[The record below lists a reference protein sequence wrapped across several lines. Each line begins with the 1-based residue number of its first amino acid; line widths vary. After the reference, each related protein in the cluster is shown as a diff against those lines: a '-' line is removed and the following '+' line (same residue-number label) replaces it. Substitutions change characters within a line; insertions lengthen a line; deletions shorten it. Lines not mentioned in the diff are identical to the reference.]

1 MTARV
6 LVVDDVE
13 PNVRLLEAKLQ
24 HEYYTVLT
32 ANSGET
38 AIAMAHSQN
47 PDVILLDVMMPGL
60 DGFETC
66 KRLKDDPATRH
77 IPVVMV
83 TALDQREDRVRG
95 LAVGADDFLSKPID
109 DVTLLARVKSLARFK
124 AVADELRLRE
134 AAGRRM
140 GVIEGINSREMGTN
154 ARILIVED
162 DSRRAARLKRT
173 LEVEQRP
180 MLMQD
185 SNSLGPM
192 GQTTVELMIISAT
205 AESFDGLRLA
215 AHVRSQEG
223 TRNIPIL
230 AICESE
236 DKARALKALEVGV
249 NDFIYRPID
258 DEELLART
266 RTLVKRKRHLDQLR
280 TTVDSSM
287 ELAVTDQLTGLH
299 NRRYMESQLKAHLQR
314 AARGGP
320 PVSVLIADI
329 DHFKR
334 VNDLFGH
341 DAGDDVIREFAA
353 RLASNFRPRDLS
365 CRFGGEEFVVI
376 MPDTAVGDAMAIAER
391 LRASIEESP
400 FVIGLARDRLEVT
413 CSVGVAVATL
423 NELDG
428 ETLLKRADEALY
440 EAKRTGRNKVITQA
454 A

>member
-32 ANSGET
+32 ANSGEA
-38 AIAMAHSQN
+38 AIAIAHTEN

-66 KRLKDDPATRH
+66 KRLKDDHATRH

-95 LAVGADDFLSKPID
+95 LAAGADDFLSKPID
-109 DVTLLARVKSLARFK
+109 DVALLARVKSLARFK

-140 GVIEGINSREMGTN
+140 GVIEGSNSREIGTN

-185 SNSLGPM
+185 SNALGPM
-192 GQTTVELMIISAT
+192 GQTTVELMIISASAT
-205 AESFDGLRLA
+205 SFDGLRLA
-215 AHVRSQEG
+215 AHVRGQEG
-223 TRNIPIL
+223 TRNMPIL
-230 AICESE
+230 AICEPDEKS
-236 DKARALKALEVGV
+236 RALKALEVGV
-249 NDFIYRPID
+249 NDFVYRPID
-258 DEELLART
+258 DEELLARV
-266 RTLVKRKRHLDQLR
+266 RTLVRRKRHLDQLR
-280 TTVDSSM
+280 STVDSSM

-314 AARGGP
+314 ASRGGP

-353 RLASNFRPRDLS
+353 RLASNFRPRDLA

-376 MPDTAVGDAMAIAER
+376 MPETTEADAIAIAER
-391 LRASIEESP
+391 LRTSIEESP

-413 CSVGVAVATL
+413 CSVGVAIAAMH
-423 NELDG
+423 EQDG
-428 ETLLKRADEALY
+428 DILLKRADEALY
-440 EAKRTGRNKVITQA
+440 EAKRTGRNRVVAQA

>member
-32 ANSGET
+32 ANSGEA
-38 AIAMAHSQN
+38 AIAIAHAEN

-66 KRLKDDPATRH
+66 KRLKDDHATRH

-95 LAVGADDFLSKPID
+95 LAAGADDFLSKPID
-109 DVTLLARVKSLARFK
+109 DVALLARVKSLARFK

-140 GVIEGINSREMGTN
+140 GVIEGALSRELGTN

-162 DSRRAARLKRT
+162 DPRRAGRLKQS
-173 LEVEQRP
+173 LEIEQRP

-185 SNSLGPM
+185 SNDLGPM
-192 GQTTVELMIISAT
+192 GQTTVELMIISASAT
-205 AESFDGLRLA
+205 SFDGLRLA
-215 AHVRSQEG
+215 AHVRGQES
-223 TRNIPIL
+223 TRNMPIL
-230 AICESE
+230 AICEPDE
-236 DKARALKALEVGV
+236 KHRALKALDVGV
-249 NDFIYRPID
+249 NDFVYRPID
-258 DEELLART
+258 DEELLARV
-266 RTLVKRKRHLDQLR
+266 RTLVRRKRHLDQLR
-280 TTVDSSM
+280 LTVDSSM

-299 NRRYMESQLKAHLQR
+299 NRRYMESQLKAHLNR

-353 RLASNFRPRDLS
+353 RLASNFRPRDLA

-376 MPDTAVGDAMAIAER
+376 MPETAVSDAMAIAER
-391 LRASIEESP
+391 LRASIEESA

-413 CSVGVAVATL
+413 CSVGVAVASM
-423 NELDG
+423 NEQDG
-428 ETLLKRADEALY
+428 DILLKRADEALY
-440 EAKRTGRNKVITQA
+440 QAKRTGRNKVVSQA

>member
-24 HEYYTVLT
+24 HEYYTVIT
-32 ANSGET
+32 SNSGED
-38 AIAMAHSQN
+38 AIVKANREN

-83 TALDQREDRVRG
+83 TALDQREDRVKG

-109 DVTLLARVKSLARFK
+109 DITLFARVKSLARFK

-140 GVIEGINSREMGTN
+140 GVIEGGSNRELGLN

-162 DSRRAARLKRT
+162 DPRRAARLKRT
-173 LEVEQRP
+173 LETEQRP

-185 SNSLGPM
+185 SNELGPM
-192 GQTTVELMIISAT
+192 GQSTVELMIISASGAT
-205 AESFDGLRLA
+205 FDGLRLA
-215 AHVRSQEG
+215 AHVRGQES
-223 TRNIPIL
+223 TRSLPIL
-230 AICESE
+230 AICEPE
-236 DKARALKALEVGV
+236 EKIKALRALEVGV

-266 RTLVKRKRHLDQLR
+266 RTLIKRKRHIDQLR
-280 TTVDSSM
+280 LTVDSSM

-299 NRRYMESQLKAHLQR
+299 NRRYMESQLKSLLAR
-314 AARGGP
+314 SSRGGP

-353 RLASNFRPRDLS
+353 RLASNFRPRDLA
-365 CRFGGEEFVVI
+365 CRYGGEEFVVI
-376 MPDTAVGDAMAIAER
+376 MPETNANDANMIAER
-391 LRASIEESP
+391 LRSSIEEAAFFLGS
-400 FVIGLARDRLEVT
+400 ARDTLEVT
-413 CSVGVAVATL
+413 CSVGVAVAKT
-423 NELDG
+423 NELDYD
-428 ETLLKRADEALY
+428 TLLKRADEALY
-440 EAKRTGRNKVITQA
+440 VAKRSGRNKVVSQA

>member
-38 AIAMAHSQN
+38 AIAMAHSEN

-66 KRLKDDPATRH
+66 RRLKDDPATRH

-83 TALDQREDRVRG
+83 TALDQREDRVQG

-140 GVIEGINSREMGTN
+140 GVIEGTISREMGTN

-185 SNSLGPM
+185 SNALGPM

-205 AESFDGLRLA
+205 ASTFDGLRLA

-230 AICESE
+230 AVCESE

-258 DEELLART
+258 DDELLART

-299 NRRYMESQLKAHLQR
+299 NRRYMESQLKAHLNR

-353 RLASNFRPRDLS
+353 RLASNFRPRDLA

-376 MPDTAVGDAMAIAER
+376 MPETAAGDAMAIAER

-400 FVIGLARDRLEVT
+400 FVIGLARDRLDVT
-413 CSVGVAVATL
+413 CSVGVAIAGL

-428 ETLLKRADEALY
+428 DLLLKRADEALY
-440 EAKRTGRNKVITQA
+440 EAKRSGRNKVVRQA

>member
-38 AIAMAHSQN
+38 AIAMAHSAN

-66 KRLKDDPATRH
+66 KRLKEDHATRH

-109 DVTLLARVKSLARFK
+109 DITLLARVKSLARFK

-140 GVIEGINSREMGTN
+140 GVIEGVNSRELGTN

-162 DSRRAARLKRT
+162 DNRRAARLKRT

-192 GQTTVELMIISAT
+192 GQTTVELMIISAS
-205 AESFDGLRLA
+205 AQNFDGLRLA

-299 NRRYMESQLKAHLQR
+299 NRRYMESQLKSHLQR
-314 AARGGP
+314 ASRGGP

-376 MPDTAVGDAMAIAER
+376 MPETAASDAIAIAER
-391 LRASIEESP
+391 LRVSIEESP
-400 FVIGLARDRLEVT
+400 FVIGLARDRLDVT
-413 CSVGVAVATL
+413 CSVGVAVAAMH
-423 NELDG
+423 EQDG
-428 ETLLKRADEALY
+428 ELLLKRADEALY
-440 EAKRTGRNKVITQA
+440 EAKRSGRNKVVTQA

>member
-38 AIAMAHSQN
+38 AIAMAHSEN

-60 DGFETC
+60 DGYETC
-66 KRLKDDPATRH
+66 KRLKDD
-77 IPVVMV
+77 
-83 TALDQREDRVRG
+83 QREDRVQG

-140 GVIEGINSREMGTN
+140 GVIEGTNSREMGTN

-185 SNSLGPM
+185 SNALGPM
-192 GQTTVELMIISAT
+192 GQTTVELMIISASAST
-205 AESFDGLRLA
+205 FDGLRLA

-230 AICESE
+230 AVCESE

-258 DEELLART
+258 DDELLART

-299 NRRYMESQLKAHLQR
+299 NRRYMESQLKAHLNR

-353 RLASNFRPRDLS
+353 RLASNFRPRDLA

-376 MPDTAVGDAMAIAER
+376 MPETAASDAMAIAER
-391 LRASIEESP
+391 LRMSVEESP

-413 CSVGVAVATL
+413 CSVGVAIAGPHEV
-423 NELDG
+423 DG
-428 ETLLKRADEALY
+428 DLLLKRADEALY
-440 EAKRTGRNKVITQA
+440 EAKRTGRNKVVRQA

>member
-1 MTARV
+1 MTARI

-13 PNVRLLEAKLQ
+13 PNVRLLEAKLL
-24 HEYYTVLT
+24 HEYYTVMT
-32 ANSGET
+32 ANSGEM
-38 AIAMAHSQN
+38 AIAKAHSEN

-60 DGFETC
+60 DGYETC

-95 LAVGADDFLSKPID
+95 LSVGADDFLSKPID
-109 DVTLLARVKSLARFK
+109 DVTLFARVKSLARFK
-124 AVADELRLRE
+124 GVADELRMRE

-140 GVIEGINSREMGTN
+140 GVIEGAVARDPGTG

-162 DSRRAARLKRT
+162 DPRRAARLKT
-173 LEVEQRP
+173 MLETEQRP
-180 MLMQD
+180 MLMQEA
-185 SNSLGPM
+185 NALGPM
-192 GQTTVELMIISAT
+192 GQTTVELMIISAS
-205 AESFDGLRLA
+205 AQSFDGLRLA

-223 TRNIPIL
+223 TRNLPIL
-230 AICESE
+230 AICESDE
-236 DKARALKALEVGV
+236 KAVALKALDVGV
-249 NDFIYRPID
+249 NDFIYRPLD
-258 DEELLART
+258 EEELLLRT
-266 RTLVKRKRHLDQLR
+266 RTLVRRKRHLDQLR
-280 TTVDSSM
+280 ATVDSSM

-299 NRRYMESQLKAHLQR
+299 NRRYMESQLKSHLNR

-353 RLASNFRPRDLS
+353 RLASNFRPQDLA

-376 MPDTAVGDAMAIAER
+376 MPETSSHDAVAIAER
-391 LRASIEESP
+391 LRQSIEGSP
-400 FVIGLARDRLEVT
+400 FVIGLARDRLDVT
-413 CSVGVAVATL
+413 CSVGVAVATA
-423 NELDG
+423 NELDSD
-428 ETLLKRADEALY
+428 TLLKRADEALY
-440 EAKRTGRNKVITQA
+440 VAKRSGRNRVIAEA

>member
-38 AIAMAHSQN
+38 AIARAHVDN

-60 DGFETC
+60 DGYETC
-66 KRLKDDPATRH
+66 KRLKEDPATRH

-83 TALDQREDRVRG
+83 TALDQREDRLRG
-95 LAVGADDFLSKPID
+95 LEVGADDFLSKPID

-124 AVADELRLRE
+124 AAADELRLRE

-140 GVIEGINSREMGTN
+140 GVIEGTVSREMGTN
-154 ARILIVED
+154 ARILILEGD
-162 DSRRAARLKRT
+162 QRRAARIKRA

-192 GQTTVELMIISAT
+192 GQTTVELMIISAS
-205 AESFDGLRLA
+205 AETFDGLRLA
-215 AHVRSQEG
+215 AHVRGQEG
-223 TRNIPIL
+223 TRHIPIL
-230 AICESE
+230 AIVEPDE
-236 DKARALKALEVGV
+236 KHRALKALEVGV

-266 RTLVKRKRHLDQLR
+266 RTLVKRKRQMEQLR
-280 TTVDSSM
+280 AAVDSSM

-299 NRRYMESQLKAHLQR
+299 NRRYMESQLKSHLSR
-314 AARGGP
+314 SSRGGP

-353 RLASNFRPRDLS
+353 RLASNFRPRDLA

-376 MPDTAVGDAMAIAER
+376 MPETNVHDAVAIAER

-413 CSVGVAVATL
+413 CSVGVALAGP
-423 NELDG
+423 NEHDADQV
-428 ETLLKRADEALY
+428 LKRADEALY
-440 EAKRTGRNKVITQA
+440 EAKRTGRNRVISQA

>member
-24 HEYYTVLT
+24 HEYYTVIT
-32 ANSGET
+32 ANSGED
-38 AIAMAHSQN
+38 AMLKALRDN

-66 KRLKDDPATRH
+66 RRLKEDAATRH

-83 TALDQREDRVRG
+83 TALDQREDRVKG

-109 DVTLLARVKSLARFK
+109 DVTLFARVRSLARFK
-124 AVADELRLRE
+124 SMADELRLRE

-140 GVIEGINSREMGTN
+140 GVIEGTLSRDLGIN

-162 DSRRAARLKRT
+162 DPRRAGRLKKI

-185 SNSLGPM
+185 SNDLGPM
-192 GQTTVELMIISAT
+192 GQSTVELMIISTSGA
-205 AESFDGLRLA
+205 SFDGLRLA
-215 AHVRSQEG
+215 AHVRGQES
-223 TRNIPIL
+223 TRNLPIL
-230 AICESE
+230 AICEPDE
-236 DKARALKALEVGV
+236 KARALRALEVGV

-266 RTLVKRKRHLDQLR
+266 RTLIRRKRHLDHLR
-280 TTVDSSM
+280 LMVDSSM

-299 NRRYMESQLKAHLQR
+299 NRRYMETQLKALLTR

-320 PVSVLIADI
+320 PVAVLIADI

-353 RLASNFRPRDLS
+353 RLASNFRPRDLA

-376 MPDTAVGDAMAIAER
+376 MPETNANDATMIAER
-391 LRASIEESP
+391 LRASIEGTT
-400 FVIGLARDRLEVT
+400 FKVGAAREVLDIT
-413 CSVGVAVATL
+413 CSVGVAIGNAS
-423 NELDG
+423 ELDY
-428 ETLLKRADEALY
+428 EALLKRADEALY
-440 EAKRTGRNKVITQA
+440 VAKRSGRNKVVAQA

>member
-32 ANSGET
+32 ANSGEA
-38 AIAMAHSQN
+38 AIAKAHSEN

-95 LAVGADDFLSKPID
+95 LEVGADDFLSKPID

-140 GVIEGINSREMGTN
+140 GVIEGAMARELGTN

-162 DSRRAARLKRT
+162 DPRRAARLKRT

-185 SNSLGPM
+185 SNALGPM
-192 GQTTVELMIISAT
+192 GQTTVELMIISAS

-223 TRNIPIL
+223 TRNMPIL
-230 AICESE
+230 AICESDE
-236 DKARALKALEVGV
+236 KHRALKALEVGV

-258 DEELLART
+258 DDELLART
-266 RTLVKRKRHLDQLR
+266 RTLVKRKRHLDHLR
-280 TTVDSSM
+280 VTVDSSM

-299 NRRYMESQLKAHLQR
+299 NRRYMESQLKAHLNR
-314 AARGGP
+314 ASRGGP

-353 RLASNFRPRDLS
+353 RLASNFRPRDLA

-376 MPDTAVGDAMAIAER
+376 MPDTNANDAMMIAER
-391 LRASIEESP
+391 LRVSIEESP
-400 FVIGLARDRLEVT
+400 FVIGLARDRLDVT
-413 CSVGVAVATL
+413 CSVGVAIAAQH
-423 NELDG
+423 EQDG
-428 ETLLKRADEALY
+428 DILLKRADEALY
-440 EAKRTGRNKVITQA
+440 VAKRSGRNKVISQA

>member
-1 MTARV
+1 MTARI

-13 PNVRLLEAKLQ
+13 PNVRLLEAKLL
-24 HEYYTVLT
+24 HEYYTVIT
-32 ANSGET
+32 ATSGEA
-38 AIAMAHSQN
+38 AIAKALSEN

-66 KRLKDDPATRH
+66 KRLKEDPATRH

-95 LAVGADDFLSKPID
+95 LEVGADDFLSKPID
-109 DVTLLARVKSLARFK
+109 DVTLLARVKSLARYK

-140 GVIEGINSREMGTN
+140 GVIEGAMARELGTN
-154 ARILIVED
+154 ARILVVED
-162 DSRRAARLKRT
+162 DPRRAARIKRT
-173 LEVEQRP
+173 LETEQRP

-192 GQTTVELMIISAT
+192 GQTTVELMIISASAQT
-205 AESFDGLRLA
+205 FDGLRLA

-223 TRNIPIL
+223 TRNMPIL
-230 AICESE
+230 AICDPDE
-236 DKARALKALEVGV
+236 KHRAMKALEVGV

-258 DEELLART
+258 EDELLART
-266 RTLVKRKRHLDQLR
+266 RTLVKRKRYLDHLR
-280 TTVDSSM
+280 VTVDSSM

-299 NRRYMESQLKAHLQR
+299 NRRYMESQLKAHLNR
-314 AARGGP
+314 ASRGGP

-353 RLASNFRPRDLS
+353 RLASNFRPRDLA

-376 MPDTAVGDAMAIAER
+376 MPDTNTNDAQMIAER

-400 FVIGLARDRLEVT
+400 FVIGLARDRIDVT
-413 CSVGVAVATL
+413 CSVGVAIAA
-423 NELDG
+423 NHEHDSDII
-428 ETLLKRADEALY
+428 LKRADEALY
-440 EAKRTGRNKVITQA
+440 VAKRSGRNKVVAQA